1 MASVRSELEWL
12 EGVCK
17 GRHGAPQDAAL
28 LARVVAAM
36 DEHKGDAA
44 VQAAACQALLRSAA
58 SAEALI
64 KAGAHLRVLR
74 AMRLGGGAL
83 LQGAALEVL
92 AAIAS
97 SGNNHVLLVRLGA
110 GARCTEAMTSL
121 IGDALVAAACCAA
134 LEQLAR
140 TGATAVQLAQAGCH
154 TAVLMAMATH
164 PKDERLQTMACSAF
178 WALSSIS
185 SAYVALLVQC
195 KAHEAII
202 KAMARH
208 PGSGL
213 LQEHAAGALANMA
226 VLANCA
232 VLLRAG
238 AQECLLV
245 ALRHHSDDPAVVR
258 FATIALQNLHR
269 A

>member
-1 MASVRSELEWL
+1 MATVRSELEWL
-12 EGVCK
+12 EGVRA
-17 GRHGAPQDAAL
+17 GRGGAPQDAEL
-28 LARVVAAM
+28 IARVVAAM

-44 VQAAACQALLRSAA
+44 VQVAACHALLRSAA

-74 AMRLGGGAL
+74 TMRFSGGAL
-83 LQGAALEVL
+83 LHGAALEVL

-110 GARCTEAMTSL
+110 GARCVEAMTSL
-121 IGDALVAAACCAA
+121 AGDALVAAAYCAA

-140 TGATAVQLAQAGCH
+140 TGATAVPLAQAGCH
-154 TAVLMAMATH
+154 TAVLMTMATH
-164 PKDERLQTMACSAF
+164 LNDAGVQTMACSAF
-178 WALSSIS
+178 WALSSS
-185 SAYVALLVQC
+185 SSHYAALLVES

-226 VLANCA
+226 VLANCE

-238 AQECLLV
+238 AQERLLV